1 MNDRKQHVMNIA
13 RQLFVNNGFQT
24 TSIQEIIEQSGI
36 SKGTFYNYF
45 SSKKELLI
53 SIINDSHEILE
64 NERNQLL
71 LGQSPTDV
79 DIFKSQILLSLD
91 INKRFQLITLVQ
103 EIFYYN
109 DPDLNDFI
117 ERIHLKDLKW
127 LYRRLIDLFG
137 EEAKPYLLDCSIMF
151 YGMLH
156 QNLRFYFMNH
166 SKKLH
171 VNEYQVVNYTINR
184 LLGMVKEVSMAK
196 EILLE
201 ENIFEHW
208 YPSSEENNIER
219 SLEDAI
225 AQVKKVIK
233 ENVSEGDQDNILELV
248 NFLEEEL
255 KETKQPRKFVIES
268 VLTSLGNY
276 LAIFDTKELQQLQ
289 KVIEHFLTYE
299 K

>member
-233 ENVSEGDQDNILELV
+233 KNVSEGDQDNILELV

-276 LAIFDTKELQQLQ
+276 LAIFDIKELQQLQ

>member
-151 YGMLH
+151 YGMIH

-276 LAIFDTKELQQLQ
+276 LAIFDIKELQQLQ

>member
-276 LAIFDTKELQQLQ
+276 LAIFDIKELQQLQ

>member
-1 MNDRKQHVMNIA
+1 
-13 RQLFVNNGFQT
+13 
-24 TSIQEIIEQSGI
+24 
-36 SKGTFYNYF
+36 
-45 SSKKELLI
+45 
-53 SIINDSHEILE
+53 
-64 NERNQLL
+64 
-71 LGQSPTDV
+71 
-79 DIFKSQILLSLD
+79 
-91 INKRFQLITLVQ
+91 
-103 EIFYYN
+103 
-109 DPDLNDFI
+109 
-117 ERIHLKDLKW
+117 
-127 LYRRLIDLFG
+127 
-137 EEAKPYLLDCSIMF
+137 MF